1 MIFFSISL
9 KYSVISKENDENIDV
24 KNERA
29 RLSERELID
38 E

>member
-24 KNERA
+24 RNERA
-29 RLSERELID
+29 RLSEKELID